1 MLQILSQRYADHIDQ
16 IEQLIAKEVTY
27 WDWGGEPQM
36 EALVSRYLHRSGKR
50 LRPLLVLLFADL
62 HDGALE
68 TAYWPAAAI
77 EVYHTATLIYDDIQD
92 NSEFRRGQPCA
103 HVTASTSTAM
113 NLAAVV
119 RTLMYHFLHR
129 SPHLSTTQKLEI
141 HQLLDHTATL
151 VALGQSIDIGWHEG
165 WYSSY
170 QDFPYER
177 MIMWK
182 SAVLFGCAAA
192 IGTLLSGVDAPVV
205 QLSADGKAK
214 MTQDILQRLRERDM
228 QNMNWQWL
236 VDLMLESKI
245 DCYLR
250 KQFQEKVSEL
260 TSAIELI
267 GGNTEVRQGLCL
279 FIASLIQP
287 IGPI

>member
-1 MLQILSQRYADHIDQ
+1 M
-16 IEQLIAKEVTY
+16 
-27 WDWGGEPQM
+27 
-36 EALVSRYLHRSGKR
+36 
-50 LRPLLVLLFADL
+50 LLFADL

-205 QLSADGKAK
+205 RQAEKLGLEIGQLFQMLDDYLDVFGNSATMRRPLFNDFREGKITLPVICLLTQLSADGKAK